1 MECLLCRQG
10 QEGGAEQAGAD
21 KVRGHKRPVPQHL
34 VSHSSELQ
42 PAATSPAMPGQEPGT
57 LTGSQM
63 LLVLLALSW
72 PPHGGALSLAERSRA
87 SVPGP
92 SDLHSEDLRF
102 RELRKR
108 YEDLLTRLR
117 ANQSWEASN
126 GDLVPAPA
134 VRILTPQVRLGSGG
148 HLQLRIPRAALPEGL
163 PEASRLHRALFRL
176 SPTTSRSWDVTRP
189 LRRQLRLARPQAP
202 ALHLRLSPPPPP
214 WDQLQAASRSARPQ
228 LELHLRARA
237 ARGRRRARARGGD
250 HCPLGPG
257 RCCRLHTVRA
267 SLEDLGW
274 ADWVLSPREV
284 QVSVCIGACPSQF
297 RAANVHAQIKTSL
310 HRLKPDAVPAPCC
323 VPASYSPMVLLQKT
337 DSGVSLQTYD
347 DLLARDC
354 HCA

>member
-1 MECLLCRQG
+1 
-10 QEGGAEQAGAD
+10 
-21 KVRGHKRPVPQHL
+21 
-34 VSHSSELQ
+34 
-42 PAATSPAMPGQEPGT
+42 MPGQEPGT

-72 PPHGGALSLAERSRA
+72 PPHGGALSLAERSRS

-202 ALHLRLSPPPPP
+202 ALHLRLSP
-214 WDQLQAASRSARPQ
+214 
-228 LELHLRARA
+228 
-237 ARGRRRARARGGD
+237 
-250 HCPLGPG
+250 
-257 RCCRLHTVRA
+257 
-267 SLEDLGW
+267 
-274 ADWVLSPREV
+274 
-284 QVSVCIGACPSQF
+284 CPSQF

>member
-1 MECLLCRQG
+1 
-10 QEGGAEQAGAD
+10 
-21 KVRGHKRPVPQHL
+21 
-34 VSHSSELQ
+34 
-42 PAATSPAMPGQEPGT
+42 MPGQEPRT

-63 LLVLLALSW
+63 LLVLLVLSW

-92 SDLHSEDLRF
+92 SDLHSEDFRF

-117 ANQSWEASN
+117 ANQSWEDSN
-126 GDLVPAPA
+126 GDFVPAPA
-134 VRILTPQVRLGSGG
+134 VRILTPQVRLGSDG
-148 HLQLRIPRAALPEGL
+148 HLHLRIPRAALPEGL
-163 PEASRLHRALFRL
+163 PEASQLHQALFRL

-214 WDQLQAASRSARPQ
+214 SDQLQAASRSARPQ

-237 ARGRRRARARGGD
+237 TRGRRRARARDGD

-284 QVSVCIGACPSQF
+284 QVSMCIGACPSQF
-297 RAANVHAQIKTSL
+297 RAANMHAQIKTSL

-347 DLLARDC
+347 DLLAKDC